1 LIEPHWTTAQASPY
15 KDIAADPVLESIPPM
30 KLSSRAEGY
39 VFALAAPLCWS
50 FGGVIIRTVEA
61 GPWDIVFWRAA
72 GHLLFF
78 PFLLAF
84 LLRVPIVGS
93 LQAGGR
99 TTLVS
104 GLMVTG
110 MFSLHVLAMT
120 STSVANALLRER
132 VSLTSWIAIAVAFS
146 GLAVVM
152 GGGLADGAMFGKA
165 MALGVAICSAV
176 NVLLVRA
183 YPTLDLRPATLLGA
197 AASMGL
203 GFAFSEVL
211 AVDLGSIAALIFLG
225 MLQMSVGLTF
235 FFAAL
240 KRLPPVEV
248 ALITLLEP
256 VLGPIWTWLAVGE
269 VPASST
275 IYGGAILLAAL
286 AFNAFGAARAKTVP

>member
-1 LIEPHWTTAQASPY
+1 
-15 KDIAADPVLESIPPM
+15 M
-30 KLSSRAEGY
+30 KLTSRAEGY

-50 FGGVIIRTVEA
+50 FGGVIIRTVDA

-78 PFLLAF
+78 PLVLAF
-84 LLRVPIVGS
+84 VLRVPILAS
-93 LQAGGR
+93 LRDGGR

-120 STSVANALLRER
+120 STSVANALLLQSTSPILVALLGWLVLRER
-132 VSLTSWIAIAVAFS
+132 VAITSWIAIAVAFA
-146 GLAVVM
+146 GLGLVM
-152 GGGLADGAMFGKA
+152 GAGIADGALFGKA
-165 MALGVAICSAV
+165 MALGVALCSAI

-183 YPTLDLRPATLLGA
+183 HPQLDLRPATLLGA
-197 AASMGL
+197 AASMVL
-203 GFAFSEVL
+203 GFALSDVF
-211 AVDLGSIAALIFLG
+211 AVDLGSIAALLFLG
-225 MLQMSVGLTF
+225 VLQMSIGLAF

-248 ALITLLEP
+248 ALITLIEP

-269 VPASST
+269 VPAAST

-286 AFNAFGAARAKTVP
+286 AFNTFAAARAKTAP

>member
-1 LIEPHWTTAQASPY
+1 
-15 KDIAADPVLESIPPM
+15 M
-30 KLSSRAEGY
+30 KLTSRAEGY
-39 VFALAAPLCWS
+39 LFALAAPLCWS
-50 FGGVIIRTVEA
+50 FGGVIIRSVDA

-72 GHLLFF
+72 GHLVFF
-78 PFLLAF
+78 PLVLVFV
-84 LLRVPIVGS
+84 LRVPIFGS

-99 TTLVS
+99 TTLLS

-120 STSVANALLRER
+120 STSVANALLLQSTSPILVALLGWLVLRER

-146 GLAVVM
+146 GLGVVM
-152 GGGLADGAMFGKA
+152 GVGIADGALFGKI
-165 MALGVAICSAV
+165 MALGVALCSAI

-183 YPTLDLRPATLLGA
+183 YPQLDLRPATLIGA
-197 AASMGL
+197 AASMVL
-203 GFAFSEVL
+203 GFALSDVF
-211 AVDLGSIAALIFLG
+211 AVDLGSIAALMFLG
-225 MLQMSVGLTF
+225 VLQMSIGLAF
-235 FFAAL
+235 FFSAL

-286 AFNAFGAARAKTVP
+286 VFNTLAGARAKTAP